1 MKFLAVA
8 LTSTML
14 VACGGGG
21 GGESPSAGASAITVN
36 GAAVKGPM
44 AKAKISLYKTNA
56 DGTKGALL
64 TEVTSD
70 DNGQYSAT
78 VAGYSGVILVEA
90 SVVPGQT
97 TMYDEATG
105 QTITPDPA
113 FKLRASFP
121 AKSGVTY
128 STQINPYT
136 ETATVAAMAKSG
148 GLSSTNVE
156 QSNSDMATSL
166 TFNPLT
172 VKAEF
177 DATTKKPTNAA
188 AVAVA
193 AISEMASSGE
203 QACTGTQAEKVT
215 CITTALSNKGIQ
227 DASFKPALQAK
238 MDLIATATSVSTQPI
253 SSAAGTPVPAATALE
268 QAKAFITTLRSNAKV
283 LDASDLSL
291 QTELQ
296 KVSDDLKNR
305 TAPMASSNVD
315 ALNLA
320 RLGAQFWNDVIKNP
334 NAAFVASK
342 AFYKNSNPY
351 YPESLG
357 GCGFYSDTD
366 YMVLATSK
374 ADAKYVACGTATTS
388 MGQYWSDSFVY
399 PTDANGIHK
408 PCAAIGDWCG
418 TQWTVRVRLHPDAAD
433 SNKFTIYTQTRESR
447 LTKTA
452 DGTAQARTQHG
463 AAFPGNAATLVTQ
476 QDGNGRVT
484 AVNLAG
490 ELSPAF
496 QITRNPN
503 YYYDTGL
510 ALSVYKPNQVAKV
523 LGDKHNVAL
532 SGALTQVNG
541 LDKLALSGSME
552 LIKAGSLE
560 SRFEL
565 ASGSYLQAKPDG
577 AGGHSVQDGSHEMLL
592 KLKGGSSASSFTGD
606 LKIGAFKLDASSTIY
621 IPTMISFA
629 GSVQRNGVS
638 FFDGTITAEAL
649 NYTSFNASLPL
660 SNSNAPT
667 IKSGFVGNVSI
678 PNRPVLKVSLS
689 ATQKYTGSG
698 ATTTSG
704 LSGQYVQGYATIN
717 VSGSTDSSIVTLE
730 STSGIK
736 LVIDKS
742 KTTYPLTKSGS
753 SEVLGEFSTSNHRLT
768 YSDSSYEQF

>member
-1 MKFLAVA
+1 
-8 LTSTML
+8 
-14 VACGGGG
+14 
-21 GGESPSAGASAITVN
+21 
-36 GAAVKGPM
+36 M
-44 AKAKISLYKTNA
+44 AKAKIGLYKTNT

-70 DNGQYSAT
+70 DNGLYSAT
-78 VAGYSGVILVEA
+78 VTGYSGVILVEA
-90 SVVPGQT
+90 SVVSGQT

-105 QTITPDPA
+105 QTITPDPT

-121 AKSGVTY
+121 AKSGITY
-128 STQINPYT
+128 SAQVNPYT

-156 QSNSDMATSL
+156 QSNSDMASSL
-166 TFNPLT
+166 SFNPLT

-193 AISEMASSGE
+193 AISEMALSGE
-203 QACTGTQAEKVT
+203 QGCTGTQAEKVT
-215 CITTALSNKGIQ
+215 CITTALSTKGIQ
-227 DASFKPALQAK
+227 DPIFKPALQAQ
-238 MDLIATATSVSTQPI
+238 MDVIATATSVSTQPI

-268 QAKAFITTLRSNAKV
+268 QAKAFITALRSNAKA
-283 LDASDLSL
+283 LDASDLSM
-291 QTELQ
+291 QTELKQ
-296 KVSDDLKNR
+296 VADDLKNR
-305 TAPMASSNVD
+305 TEPMARSSID
-315 ALNLA
+315 ALNMA

-334 NAAFVASK
+334 SASFVAHK
-342 AFYKNSNPY
+342 TFYKNINPY
-351 YPESLG
+351 YSESLG
-357 GCGFYSDTD
+357 GCSFYRDINYDS
-366 YMVLATSK
+366 LATNK
-374 ADAKYVACGTATTS
+374 AEAKYVACGTSTAS
-388 MGQYWSDSFVY
+388 SVGYWHDSYVSA
-399 PTDANGIHK
+399 TDANGEFK
-408 PCAAIGDWCG
+408 PCTAIGDWCG
-418 TQWTVRVRLHPDAAD
+418 TQWSTRVRLHPDATD
-433 SNKFTIYTQTRESR
+433 SNKFTVYTQTRESKQ
-447 LTKTA
+447 TAKTFA
-452 DGTAQARTQHG
+452 YSYWDAGTNQYINNAASCPTGANCSSYANTFDEVRTQYG
-463 AAFPGNAATLVTQ
+463 VAFPGNAATLVTQ

-484 AVNLAG
+484 AVNLTG

-496 QITRNPN
+496 KVTQHFNSYFNVNLARWVYQRNHVV
-503 YYYDTGL
+503 T
-510 ALSVYKPNQVAKV
+510 V

-552 LIKAGSLE
+552 LIKAGSME

-577 AGGHSVQDGSHEMLL
+577 SGGYSVQDGSHEMLL

-606 LKIGAFKLDASSTIY
+606 LKISAFKLDASSTSY
-621 IPTMISFA
+621 IPTLLTFN

-638 FFDGTITAEAL
+638 FFDGAITAEAL
-649 NYTSFNASLPL
+649 NHASFNSSQPL
-660 SNSNAPT
+660 SVSNAQT
-667 IKSGFVGNVSI
+667 LRSGFVGNVSI

-689 ATQKYTGSG
+689 ATQKNTGSG
-698 ATTTSG
+698 ATTTSD

-717 VSGSTDSSIVTLE
+717 VSGNADSSIVTLE
-730 STSGIK
+730 STNGVK

-742 KTTYPLTKSGS
+742 KTLYPLTKSGS